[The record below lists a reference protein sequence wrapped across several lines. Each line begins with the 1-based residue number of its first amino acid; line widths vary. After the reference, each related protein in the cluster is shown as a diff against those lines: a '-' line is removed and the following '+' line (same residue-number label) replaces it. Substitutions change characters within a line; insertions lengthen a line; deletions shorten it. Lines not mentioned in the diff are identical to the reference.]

1 MKNIIILPLK
11 GLAAVLGV
19 LALVLPL
26 LIPIGATYGL
36 LSN

>member
-11 GLAAVLGV
+11 GLAAILGV

-26 LIPIGATYGL
+26 FIPIGIIYGIL
-36 LSN
+36 FK